1 MGNEE
6 ETELQKGKIIT
17 LSATPKTVDRAIA
30 QAGTV
35 TGFAFLTKRT
45 RH

>member
-1 MGNEE
+1 MGNGED
-6 ETELQKGKIIT
+6 TGLQKGKIIT
-17 LSATPKTVDRAIA
+17 LSATLKTVDRAIA

-35 TGFAFLTKRT
+35 TGFASLTKRT